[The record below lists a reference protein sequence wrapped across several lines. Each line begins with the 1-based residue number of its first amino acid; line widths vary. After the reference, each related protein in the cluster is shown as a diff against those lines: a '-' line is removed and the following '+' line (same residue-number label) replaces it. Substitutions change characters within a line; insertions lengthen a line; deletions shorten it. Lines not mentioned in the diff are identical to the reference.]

1 MQWRIRERRAKC
13 LFAYDITKKMKRN
26 YIIDTIID
34 NGLIPPASAVIV
46 AVSGGP
52 DSLCLLHALNSIADM
67 YDMVLV
73 PVHVNHMLRPEAYD
87 ESMHLADICE
97 RMDLDLRI
105 YEASCKDVAD
115 ELGISV
121 EEAGRQVRYQ
131 IFDEVAAE
139 LEENGVPAEKIYI
152 ALAHNADDQA
162 ETVLFRLIRGTGP
175 HGLAGIPVVR
185 MSEAGYIIVRPLLNI
200 ERKDI
205 EAYIAEN
212 KLKPNID
219 KSNDENTYTRNK
231 IRNELIPY
239 LEKNYNP
246 KIKDNLRR
254 YAGLAYMDDSLLR
267 DIALN
272 DYFNCVEVNGEKEE
286 AVLDISKI
294 KDNPPPV
301 NSRIVSMIFE
311 LLRLDDCV
319 TFENVSAVT
328 DLIYSEHPSAGIDLP
343 YGIRARRV
351 YDRIIF
357 SAEEEKIMPDESIA
371 IYPRVL
377 MAKEFVP
384 DEDTPYAAFDF
395 DAFNEEYPGR
405 IGDIELRTRREG
417 DYLPMKNGSKKI
429 QDLLVDS
436 KVRRSARDSILM
448 VCIDSEVLWVLPS
461 EFFSGGREKT
471 KGRFSPKFHIT
482 EKTKRVLLIELDE
495 TI

>member
-1 MQWRIRERRAKC
+1 
-13 LFAYDITKKMKRN
+13 MKRN

-34 NGLIPPASAVIV
+34 NGLIAPASAVIV
-46 AVSGGP
+46 GVSGGP

-67 YDMVLV
+67 YDLVLV
-73 PVHVNHMLRPEAYD
+73 PVHVNHMLRPEAHD
-87 ESMHLADICE
+87 ESMHLGDICE

-105 YEASCKDVAD
+105 YEASCKEVAD
-115 ELGISV
+115 ELGISI

-139 LEENGVPAEKIYI
+139 LEDNGVPGEKIVI

-175 HGLAGIPVVR
+175 HGLAGIPAVR
-185 MSEAGYIIVRPLLNI
+185 MSEAGYLIVRPLLNI

-205 EAYIAEN
+205 EAYISEN

-219 KSNDENTYTRNK
+219 KSNDENTYTRNR

-254 YAGLAYMDDSLLR
+254 YAGLAYMDDALLR
-267 DIALN
+267 DLAMS
-272 DYFNCVEVNGEKEE
+272 DYFDCVEVSGEREE

-294 KDNPPPV
+294 KDNPPSI
-301 NSRIVSMIFE
+301 NSRIVSMIFS
-311 LLRLDDCV
+311 LLRLEDCA
-319 TFENVSAVT
+319 TFENVSAIT
-328 DLIYSEHPSAGIDLP
+328 GLIYSDHPSSGIDLP
-343 YGIRARRV
+343 YGIRARRE

-357 SAEEEKIMPDESIA
+357 SAEEEKILPDESIA

-377 MAKEFVP
+377 MAKEFAP
-384 DEDTPYAAFDF
+384 DEDVPYAAFDF
-395 DAFNEEYPGR
+395 DAFSEEYPGR

-417 DYLPMKNGSKKI
+417 DYLPMKKGSKKI

-436 KVRRSARDSILM
+436 KVRKSARDSILM
-448 VCIDSEVLWVLPS
+448 VCIGSEVLWVLPS
-461 EFFSGGREKT
+461 EYFAGENEKT

-482 EKTKRVLLIELDE
+482 DTTKRVLLIELDE
-495 TI
+495 SI

>member
-1 MQWRIRERRAKC
+1 
-13 LFAYDITKKMKRN
+13 MKRN
-26 YIIDTIID
+26 HIISTIIDT
-34 NGLIPPASAVIV
+34 GLIQPSSAVIV

-67 YDMVLV
+67 YDLLLV
-73 PVHVNHMLRPEAYD
+73 PVHVNHMIRPEAYD
-87 ESMHLADICE
+87 ESMHLDGICE
-97 RMDLDLRI
+97 RMDLELRI
-105 YEASCKDVAD
+105 YEASCKDVAE

-139 LEENGVPAEKIYI
+139 LEENGVPAEKIVI

-175 HGLAGIPVVR
+175 HGLAGIPKAR
-185 MSEAGYIIVRPLLNI
+185 MSEGGYLIVRPLLTI
-200 ERKDI
+200 ERREI
-205 EAYIAEN
+205 EAYIADN

-219 KSNDENTYTRNK
+219 KSNNENTYTRNR

-239 LEKNYNP
+239 LEKNFNP

-254 YAGLAYMDDSLLR
+254 YAGLAAMDDSLLR
-267 DIALN
+267 DIALA
-272 DYFNCVEVNGEKEE
+272 DYFECVEVSGEKEE
-286 AVLDISKI
+286 AVLNIGKI
-294 KDNPPPV
+294 KDNPPSV
-301 NSRIVSMIFE
+301 NSRIVGMIFE
-311 LLRLDDCV
+311 LLRIDDSV
-319 TFENVSAVT
+319 TYETVSAVT
-328 DLIYSEHPSAGIDLP
+328 DLIYSDHPSAGIDLP
-343 YGIRARRV
+343 FGIRARRV
-351 YDRIIF
+351 YDRIVF
-357 SAEEEKIMPDESIA
+357 SAEDDVVLPDESLA

-377 MAKEFVP
+377 MAKDFVP
-384 DEDTPYAAFDF
+384 DDDVPYAAFDF

-405 IGDIELRTRREG
+405 IGDIQLRTRRMG
-417 DYLPMKNGSKKI
+417 DYLPMKNGKKKI

-436 KVRRSARDSILM
+436 KVKKSARDSILM

-461 EFFSGGREKT
+461 EYFAGGREKL

>member
-1 MQWRIRERRAKC
+1 
-13 LFAYDITKKMKRN
+13 MKRN
-26 YIIDTIID
+26 HIINTIIDT
-34 NGLIPPASAVIV
+34 GLIQPSSAVIV

-67 YDMVLV
+67 YDLLLV
-73 PVHVNHMLRPEAYD
+73 PVHVNHMIRPEAYD
-87 ESMHLADICE
+87 ESMHLDGICE
-97 RMDLDLRI
+97 RMDLELRI
-105 YEASCKDVAD
+105 YEASCKDVAE

-139 LEENGVPAEKIYI
+139 LEESGVPAEKIVI

-175 HGLAGIPVVR
+175 HGLAGIPAVR
-185 MSEAGYIIVRPLLNI
+185 MSEAGYLIVRPLLTI
-200 ERKDI
+200 ERREI
-205 EAYIAEN
+205 ETYIADN

-219 KSNDENTYTRNK
+219 KSNNENTYTRNR

-239 LEKNYNP
+239 LEKNFNP

-254 YAGLAYMDDSLLR
+254 YAGLAAMDDSLLR
-267 DIALN
+267 DIALA
-272 DYFNCVEVNGEKEE
+272 DYFDCVEVSGEKEE
-286 AVLDISKI
+286 AVLNIVKI
-294 KDNPPPV
+294 KDNPPSV
-301 NSRIVSMIFE
+301 NSRIVGMIFE
-311 LLRLDDCV
+311 LLRIDDSV
-319 TFENVSAVT
+319 TYETVSAVT
-328 DLIYSEHPSAGIDLP
+328 DLIYSDHPSAGIDLP

-351 YDRIIF
+351 YDKIVF
-357 SAEEEKIMPDESIA
+357 SAEEDVVMPDESLA

-377 MAKEFVP
+377 MAKDFVP
-384 DEDTPYAAFDF
+384 DDDVPYAAFDF
-395 DAFNEEYPGR
+395 DAFDKEYPGR
-405 IGDIELRTRREG
+405 IGDIELRTRRRG
-417 DYLPMKNGSKKI
+417 DYLPMRHGKKKI

-436 KVRRSARDSILM
+436 KVKKSARDSILM

-461 EFFSGGREKT
+461 KYFAGGREKL

-482 EKTKRVLLIELDE
+482 EKTKRILLIELDE

>member
-1 MQWRIRERRAKC
+1 
-13 LFAYDITKKMKRN
+13 MKRN
-26 YIIDTIID
+26 HIIDSIID
-34 NGLIPPASAVIV
+34 SGIIPPASAVIV
-46 AVSGGP
+46 GTSGGP

-67 YDMVLV
+67 YDLMLV

-87 ESMHLADICE
+87 ESVHLGDICD

-105 YEASCKDVAD
+105 YEASCRDVAE
-115 ELGISV
+115 ELGVSV

-139 LEENGVPAEKIYI
+139 LEEDGVPAEKIVI

-175 HGLAGIPVVR
+175 HGLTGIPPAR
-185 MSEAGYIIVRPLLNI
+185 LSEAGYLIVRPLLGI

-205 EAYIAEN
+205 EEYIREN

-219 KSNDENTYTRNK
+219 KSNDDNTYTRNR

-239 LEKNYNP
+239 LEKNFNP

-254 YAGLAYMDDSLLR
+254 YAGLAYMDDAFLR
-267 DIALN
+267 DLALN
-272 DYFNCVEVNGEKEE
+272 DYLSCLDVNGEKEE
-286 AVLDISKI
+286 AILDITRLR
-294 KDNPPPV
+294 DNPLPV
-301 NSRIVSMIFE
+301 NSRIVGLVFE
-311 LLRLDDCV
+311 LLRMDDST

-328 DLIYSEHPSAGIDLP
+328 GLIYSDHPSGSIDLP
-343 YGIRARRV
+343 YGIKARRE
-351 YDRIIF
+351 YDKIIF
-357 SAEEEKIMPDESIA
+357 SAEEKAIMPDESIA

-377 MAKEFVP
+377 MAKEFAP
-384 DEDTPYAAFDF
+384 DEDVPYAAFDF
-395 DAFNEEYPGR
+395 DAFNSEYPGR

-417 DYLPMKNGSKKI
+417 DYLPMKQGSKKI

-436 KVRRSARDSILM
+436 KVKKSARDSILM
-448 VCIDSEVLWVLPS
+448 VCIGSEVLWVLPN
-461 EFFSGGREKT
+461 EHFGGEQERT

-482 EKTKRVLLIELDE
+482 DTTRRILLIELDE
-495 TI
+495 PI